1 MRDNQEYSCSY
12 RLIEVQDEAEE
23 QSVAAFQ
30 LQAHRRQPTH
40 KVNQLDH
47 RVLESRQSHV
57 PGTEDRGT
65 ERQTPAAG
73 KQAEKA
79 AFP

>member
-1 MRDNQEYSCSY
+1 MCRSVSY
-12 RLIEVQDEAEE
+12 RLIKVQDEAQE

-40 KVNQLDH
+40 KVNQLYH

-57 PGTEDRGT
+57 SGTEGRASNTSSQERG
-65 ERQTPAAG
+65 
-73 KQAEKA
+73 
-79 AFP
+79 